1 MCGPPI
7 WKLSLGCWLILLSSS
22 RFQNYI
28 DIEKS
33 IYIYTY
39 MSKCHQKPQK
49 GAKLFP
55 PMAIIFFHGGGGS
68 NGC

>member
-1 MCGPPI
+1 VCGPPI
-7 WKLSLGCWLILLSSS
+7 RKLSLGCWLILLSSS
-22 RFQNYI
+22 RFQHYI

-33 IYIYTY
+33 IYIY

-55 PMAIIFFHGGGGS
+55 PMAIIFFHEGGS